1 MRKENRARIRVAIID
16 SGIDASH
23 SGVGEISGGVQIWMS
38 ENGEVVLSDD
48 YSDCAGH
55 GTACA
60 GIIRKKAPDAVLY
73 SVRIFDDSLMADARA
88 LIAAIQWCIDNAV
101 DVVNLSLGTTD
112 VTFKTSLQAMC
123 RKAADADVILV
134 AAESN
139 DGRES
144 YPAVFPEVI
153 GVAGGAIVD
162 LSTPQH
168 AYEPNGFY
176 YRTNQRVEC
185 VARGDEQR
193 VCWLNGKYIMTG
205 GNSFAAP
212 HITGIVACL
221 LNKVSPIESFEDMP
235 SAHAL
240 KQQTKCSVQ
249 EIRLLLQEKALRE
262 IPQNQNTSK
271 RGRPAQQK
279 VFQADYSWI
288 KKAAL
293 YPYNKEMHSLVRYR
307 GMLSFEIVGVGDPLG
322 KGMGGK
328 DAGKVIDEPLAHLR
342 ISPNIRR
349 AMADADTLILGYV
362 DQLSRI
368 RKRDLLREYV
378 QLALDVEC
386 HVFSFQALD
395 PTRYGDLY
403 DLADKKGLRLTYP
416 HIPRE
421 ELAHALQH
429 FNALPSVDVPV
440 LAVMGTSSQQGKFT
454 LQLALRRRLIQKG
467 YNVGQ
472 IGTEH
477 HARLFGMDAAFPMGY
492 ASPLNLPFQQYVP
505 YLDYKMREICQHRRL
520 DIILTGSQSGT
531 VPYHVQEHSTHC
543 LSSLA
548 FLLGVK
554 PDACILVVNSI
565 DAEAYIRDTIDGIRA
580 VCKAPTL
587 LLAMGDREKHIRM
600 AYGRKMITPKKMAQS
615 KIDHHLKKLEDA
627 FQLPAIE
634 ILSKTGQERL
644 VKTVVQY
651 FAKDGTSAA
660 ITQEGLCP

>member
-1 MRKENRARIRVAIID
+1 MQKENHTQSRVAIID

-23 SGVGEISGGVQIWMS
+23 AGVGDVAGGVRIQMG
-38 ENGEVVLSDD
+38 EGGEVVVSDD
-48 YSDCAGH
+48 YADCAGH

-60 GIIRKKAPDAVLY
+60 GIIRKKAPDAALY
-73 SVRIFDDSLMADARA
+73 GVRIFDDSLMADGQA
-88 LIAAIQWCIDNAV
+88 LIAAIQWCVDNAM
-101 DVVNLSLGTTD
+101 DVVNLSLGTAD
-112 VTFKTSLQAMC
+112 VTFKRSLQAAC
-123 RKAADADVILV
+123 RKAVEAGVILV

-153 GVAGGAIVD
+153 GVTGGAIHVRD
-162 LSTPQH
+162 
-168 AYEPNGFY
+168 GFY
-176 YRTNQRVEC
+176 YRKGQSIEC

-212 HITGIVACL
+212 HIVGIVARL
-221 LNKVSPIESFEDMP
+221 
-235 SAHAL
+235 L
-240 KQQTKCSVQ
+240 KQHPNSSVQ
-249 EIRLLLQEKALRE
+249 KIRLLLREKAIRE
-262 IPQNQNTSK
+262 TPKNENTSQAS
-271 RGRPAQQK
+271 RPTSQN
-279 VFQADYSWI
+279 VSQADYSWI
-288 KKAAL
+288 QKAAL

-307 GMLSFEIVGVGDPLG
+307 EMLDFEIVGVGDPLG

-328 DAGKVIDEPLAHLR
+328 DAGKVIDAPVAHLR

-362 DQLSRI
+362 DQLSRV
-368 RKRDLLREYV
+368 RKRDLLREHV
-378 QLALDVEC
+378 ALALDAGC

-403 DLADKKGLRLTYP
+403 DTADKKGLHLAYP
-416 HIPRE
+416 HISKA
-421 ELAHALQH
+421 ELAQAMQN
-429 FNALPSVDVPV
+429 FKALPPVAVPV

-454 LQLALRRRLIQKG
+454 LQLALRARLQKEG
-467 YNVGQ
+467 YEVGQ

-492 ASPLNLPFQQYVP
+492 ASPLKLPYQHYAP
-505 YLDYKMREICQHRRL
+505 YLDYKMREICQHRRP

-531 VPYHVQEHSTHC
+531 IPYDVQEHHTHC

-554 PDACILVVNSI
+554 PDACVLVVNSI
-565 DAEAYIRDTIDGIRA
+565 DATAYIRDTIDGIRA
-580 VCKAPTL
+580 FCKAPTL
-587 LLAMGDREKHIRM
+587 LLAMGNREKHIRT
-600 AYGRKMITPKKMAQS
+600 AYGRSLITPKKMARYE
-615 KIDHHLKKLEDA
+615 IDRHLQALEDA

-634 ILSKTGQERL
+634 ILSERGQQRL
-644 VKTVVQY
+644 VETVIQY
-651 FAKDGTSAA
+651 FSADQAA
-660 ITQEGLCP
+660 IA